1 LLRYGREDNRRIS
14 NGEQVNRVAGL
25 AMASKQ
31 SVDFCGNWQWHIQP
45 TGADCLIPNGN
56 TAIDCP

>member
-1 LLRYGREDNRRIS
+1 MTLVRLS

-31 SVDFCGNWQWHIQP
+31 SVDSRVIGRNIRE
-45 TGADCLIPNGN
+45 A
-56 TAIDCP
+56 